1 MGLGIARVWFLG
13 VDRVV
18 PSLWRY
24 FEIAVEFD
32 ELIESAIE
40 LTLRTQGGVK

>member
-1 MGLGIARVWFLG
+1 MEV
-13 VDRVV
+13 
-18 PSLWRY
+18 

-32 ELIESAIE
+32 ELIGSAIE